1 MSKIECYSNWCYIDR
16 LDGIN
21 LVDGERLEVT
31 FPSGETLQVTCKIID
46 QSYDEMEMGRP
57 TRIPVHRAYIQTKW
71 KGQPCNVSLTGLEAK
86 RIAKKG
92 P

>member
-46 QSYDEMEMGRP
+46 QSYD
-57 TRIPVHRAYIQTKW
+57 
-71 KGQPCNVSLTGLEAK
+71 
-86 RIAKKG
+86 
-92 P
+92 